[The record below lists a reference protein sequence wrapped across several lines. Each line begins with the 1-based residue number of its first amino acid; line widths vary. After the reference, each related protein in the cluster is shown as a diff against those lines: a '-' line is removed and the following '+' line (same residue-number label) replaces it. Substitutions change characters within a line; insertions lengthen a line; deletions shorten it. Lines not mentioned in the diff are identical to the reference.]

1 MSKIQ
6 CKLSM
11 RTLTALPTL
20 FKSPGLHP
28 TNCLTHSAYLAIL
41 QHFGEYSSF
50 VHHLDNFVTSLLS
63 GLTLLKNWSI
73 RSARIS
79 SYGCTYE
86 VWRVSARVAR
96 GASLYVSRHNLSIT
110 GRRSIYFGPLLFA
123 DFCQLKCVIDY
134 PVEKR
139 GCLFTQKCD
148 QILHY
153 HLGNKNYKDYV

>member
-41 QHFGEYSSF
+41 QDFAIGEYSSF
-50 VHHLDNFVTSLLS
+50 VHHLANFVTSLLS
-63 GLTLLKNWSI
+63 RLTLLKNWSI
-73 RSARIS
+73 RSARTS

-96 GASLYVSRHNLSIT
+96 GAVALCFLSQSLDYGAPEYLFQSSFVCRFLSVEVRNLLSS
-110 GRRSIYFGPLLFA
+110 GKQGLSFYAKVRSNPSLPPL
-123 DFCQLKCVIDY
+123 
-134 PVEKR
+134 
-139 GCLFTQKCD
+139 
-148 QILHY
+148 
-153 HLGNKNYKDYV
+153 

>member
-1 MSKIQ
+1 MRLIGAEKNRTSDQREEMSKIQ

-86 VWRVSARVAR
+86 AWRVSARVAR
-96 GASLYVSRHNLSIT
+96 GAVALFPVIISRSRGAGVFISVLFCLPISVS
-110 GRRSIYFGPLLFA
+110 
-123 DFCQLKCVIDY
+123 
-134 PVEKR
+134 
-139 GCLFTQKCD
+139 
-148 QILHY
+148 
-153 HLGNKNYKDYV
+153 